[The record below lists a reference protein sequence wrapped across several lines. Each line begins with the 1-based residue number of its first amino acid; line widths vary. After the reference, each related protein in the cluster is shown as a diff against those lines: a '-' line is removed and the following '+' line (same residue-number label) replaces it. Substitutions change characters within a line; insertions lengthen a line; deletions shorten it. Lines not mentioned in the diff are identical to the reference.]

1 MFSQGFIDD
10 LIITTVVVAE
20 NTTDGVSNG
29 DVIGL
34 FIRSFDEK
42 GGDKKWATRQFGLEK
57 PLRLG
62 VFIAKSGDKG
72 GGTIEKIRKIGR
84 DIERNVWHCRSFK
97 IQVHK

>member
-1 MFSQGFIDD
+1 MLLGCLLDP
-10 LIITTVVVAE
+10 LM
-20 NTTDGVSNG
+20 
-29 DVIGL
+29 
-34 FIRSFDEK
+34 RR

-84 DIERNVWHCRSFK
+84 DVERNVWHCRSFK